1 MSFIRAP
8 RLAPRA
14 GAHYLISLS
23 SAKLAAF
30 GESAKDEATLLATV
44 LIQNALVAAQSA
56 SAYES
61 YVVHST
67 SRVEYT
73 SRSLGALEEEDEEE
87 EEVEV
92 EIEEVEFEDDDYT
105 PTMSSPIAISQPR
118 TSITVGPAFSSFLE
132 SHFESHQTAR
142 EEQWFE
148 QCMADLDSDADD
160 FFSGSSLPS
169 PPSPDLGAYS
179 IELHPVCSRSGSVD
193 SLDSVP
199 SLHGDDC
206 ESCCGSASE
215 DEDEIESASDGDAS
229 VLEDVFEPKGGF
241 ESRTIERFIYS

>member
-14 GAHYLISLS
+14 GAHYLTSLS
-23 SAKLAAF
+23 FAKLAAF
-30 GESAKDEATLLATV
+30 GEGAQDKATLLATV
-44 LIQNALVAAQSA
+44 LIQNALATAQSA
-56 SAYES
+56 PAYDM

-73 SRSLGALEEEDEEE
+73 SPSLGVLTEEE
-87 EEVEV
+87 EEAEV
-92 EIEEVEFEDDDYT
+92 EIEEVEFEDDDDYT
-105 PTMSSPIAISQPR
+105 PTIASPIAISQPR
-118 TSITVGPAFSSFLE
+118 TSISIGPAFPSFLE
-132 SHFESHQTAR
+132 SHFESYQAAR

-148 QCMADLDSDADD
+148 QCMADLDSDTDD

-169 PPSPDLGAYS
+169 PPSPDLAAYS
-179 IELHPVCSRSGSVD
+179 IELRPGCSRSGSVD

-215 DEDEIESASDGDAS
+215 DEDEIESASDGDVC
-229 VLEDVFEPKGGF
+229 VLEDVYEPKGGF
-241 ESRTIERFIYS
+241 ELRTRERFIYH